1 MVLGFKKGSR
11 NQGKAEAIR
20 LGVFC
25 GGGPPKKP
33 PKSKVFGSRFASLK
47 IRFFLFLVVFLFTQR
62 TNEIEEG
69 LKQPHNIHI
78 IPGGFEFVATTA
90 CF

>member
-1 MVLGFKKGSR
+1 M
-11 NQGKAEAIR
+11 
-20 LGVFC
+20 
-25 GGGPPKKP
+25 
-33 PKSKVFGSRFASLK
+33 
-47 IRFFLFLVVFLFTQR
+47 FFLFLVVFLFTQR

-90 CF
+90 CITVVCLHYHGK

>member
-1 MVLGFKKGSR
+1 M
-11 NQGKAEAIR
+11 
-20 LGVFC
+20 

-47 IRFFLFLVVFLFTQR
+47 ILFFLFLVVFLFTQR

-90 CF
+90 CITVVCLHYHGKQSSH